1 MWYTLAKGWVWFALA
16 LLIGIFIGWLLRSI
30 VARRQLLRARGGKAV
45 DPAEAERLRDRVSEL
60 ESAAADR
67 DRLRAELEECRAAA
81 SKSANATTAGSTD
94 ADAEPS
100 SAMPAPDAGSA
111 VGTAS
116 TASTTAT
123 AGFAAMPPPD
133 ASQSAP
139 VPDISTATAVLG
151 SAIALD
157 DLKVIEG
164 IGPKIEELCNG
175 IGINTWA
182 DLATTEVS
190 LLRTMLNDAGPR
202 FRTHDPGTWPQQAGL
217 LASGRWAEF
226 KTLTDE
232 LDGGRPTG

>member
-16 LLIGIFIGWLLRSI
+16 VLIGIFIGWLLRSI

-45 DPAEAERLRDRVSEL
+45 DPAEAERLRTRVADL
-60 ESAAADR
+60 ESAVVER
-67 DRLRAELEECRAAA
+67 DRLRTELDECRAAA
-81 SKSANATTAGSTD
+81 ASSQAEPVEAAEPASSTASMPPPDAGAAGATAGATTASF
-94 ADAEPS
+94 
-100 SAMPAPDAGSA
+100 
-111 VGTAS
+111 AS
-116 TASTTAT
+116 
-123 AGFAAMPPPD
+123 MPPPD

-139 VPDISTATAVLG
+139 VPDISTAAAVLG
-151 SAIALD
+151 TSIAVD

-164 IGPKIEELCNG
+164 IGPKIEELCHG
-175 IGINTWA
+175 IGIATWA

>member
-16 LLIGIFIGWLLRSI
+16 VLIGIFIGWLLRSI

-45 DPAEAERLRDRVSEL
+45 DPAEADRLRTRVADL
-60 ESAAADR
+60 ESAVVER
-67 DRLRAELEECRAAA
+67 DRLRAELEAGRAAA
-81 SKSANATTAGSTD
+81 AGADGEASGVSNDALSAMPPPEAGSAPERAATAAATTAS
-94 ADAEPS
+94 
-100 SAMPAPDAGSA
+100 
-111 VGTAS
+111 
-116 TASTTAT
+116 
-123 AGFAAMPPPD
+123 FAAMPPPD

-139 VPDISTATAVLG
+139 VPDVGTATAVLG
-151 SAIALD
+151 AAITLD
-157 DLKVIEG
+157 DLKLIEG
-164 IGPKIEELCNG
+164 IGPKIEELCHG
-175 IGINTWA
+175 IGITTWA

-232 LDGGRPTG
+232 LDGGRPAG

>member
-16 LLIGIFIGWLLRSI
+16 VLIGIFIGWLLRSI

-45 DPAEAERLRDRVSEL
+45 DPAEADRLRTRVADL
-60 ESAAADR
+60 ESAVVER
-67 DRLRAELEECRAAA
+67 DRLRAELEAGRAAA
-81 SKSANATTAGSTD
+81 AGADGEASGVSNDALSAMPPPEAGSAPERAATAGATTAS
-94 ADAEPS
+94 
-100 SAMPAPDAGSA
+100 
-111 VGTAS
+111 
-116 TASTTAT
+116 
-123 AGFAAMPPPD
+123 FAAMPPPD

-139 VPDISTATAVLG
+139 VPDVGTATAVLG
-151 SAIALD
+151 AAITLD
-157 DLKVIEG
+157 DLKLIEG
-164 IGPKIEELCNG
+164 IGPKIEELCHG
-175 IGINTWA
+175 IGITTWA

-232 LDGGRPTG
+232 LDGGRPAG

>member
-16 LLIGIFIGWLLRSI
+16 VLIGIFIGWLLRSI

-45 DPAEAERLRDRVSEL
+45 DPAEAERLRTRVADL

-67 DRLRAELEECRAAA
+67 DRLRTELDECRTAAA
-81 SKSANATTAGSTD
+81 SAAAAAAAPESS
-94 ADAEPS
+94 S
-100 SAMPAPDAGSA
+100 SATSGEAMPPPDAPATGAAA
-111 VGTAS
+111 V
-116 TASTTAT
+116 
-123 AGFAAMPPPD
+123 GFAAMPPPD

-139 VPDISTATAVLG
+139 VPDISTAAAVLG
-151 SAIALD
+151 ASIALD

-164 IGPKIEELCNG
+164 IGPKIEELCQG
-175 IGINTWA
+175 IGIATWA